1 MGLLLFAGCSTPTG
15 PPPGPAAQPYRTGPP
30 DQLDITILP
39 DPIIERSV
47 VVRPD
52 GMISIDLIGDI
63 PASGRTTEEIASDIE
78 KRISRFKRD
87 ANVTVALAESRSIQ
101 ITILG
106 EVGRPSTFAL
116 TRDTRAVEALGQVGG
131 PTLLAA
137 KSRIKV
143 IRFQESETRVYRVNL
158 SAMEDGRPPDQY
170 LAPRRRRGRGA
181 SDRVRPD
188 RALPSRHLL
197 SDPAGLRARRPSGD
211 HRLYWRGLLS
221 APLKL
226 SSAPNSPGER
236 NARRVIPVTSADTTP
251 ADLSRW
257 TRARGRQSRSWR
269 CVGHET
275 KHPSIRLCRASADGA
290 GPDGM

>member
-1 MGLLLFAGCSTPTG
+1 MGLLLLAGCSTPTG
-15 PPPGPAAQPYRTGPP
+15 PPAAPASQPYRTGPP
-30 DQLDITILP
+30 DQLIVTILP

-87 ANVTVALAESRSIQ
+87 ANVTVALAASRSIQ

-143 IRFQESETRVYRVNL
+143 IRFQETETRVYRVNL
-158 SAMEDGRPPDQY
+158 SAMEDGDLQTNMLLQGGDLVVVPPTY
-170 LAPRRRRGRGA
+170 WA
-181 SDRVRPD
+181 SVGHFL
-188 RALPSRHLL
+188 RALFYPIQQVF
-197 SDPAGLRARRPSGD
+197 GLGAQG
-211 HRLYWRGLLS
+211 
-221 APLKL
+221 A
-226 SSAPNSPGER
+226 
-236 NARRVIPVTSADTTP
+236 TTVF
-251 ADLSRW
+251 
-257 TRARGRQSRSWR
+257 TG
-269 CVGHET
+269 
-275 KHPSIRLCRASADGA
+275 GA
-290 GPDGM
+290 F